1 MRTIDPHQ
9 HRPAPGHWPGH
20 PLLALTPPARLAAFT
35 LVEAMVAAAVA
46 ALLVS
51 TAMPGFRA
59 MLERHA
65 VRAASADL
73 LAALHLA
80 RSQAIGRGETVVV
93 APLDPAGV
101 AWREGWTVFAD
112 TDGNARPGPGETVL
126 FRHGPAP
133 DGLRIWSRL
142 THAASPL
149 YVAYN
154 SAGRTCRA
162 GNSLAANWGTLSLQL
177 GRTQR
182 NIKINMLG
190 RARLCDPQVET
201 GCTMASESAGAVPG
215 E

>member
-1 MRTIDPHQ
+1 MMV
-9 HRPAPGHWPGH
+9 
-20 PLLALTPPARLAAFT
+20 T
-35 LVEAMVAAAVA
+35 LAVA
-46 ALLVS
+46 AVVLGAAVPDL
-51 TAMPGFRA
+51 RA

-80 RSQAIGRGETVVV
+80 RSQAIGRGETIVV
-93 APLDPAGV
+93 APVDGAGT
-101 AWREGWTVFAD
+101 AWRDGWAVFAD
-112 TDGNARPGPGETVL
+112 TDGDARPDAGETVL

-142 THAASPL
+142 TDTTPPL

-177 GRTQR
+177 GSTRR
-182 NIKINMLG
+182 NIKVNMLG
-190 RARLCDPQVET
+190 RARLCDPQAES
-201 GCTMASESAGAVPG
+201 GCDMAGG
-215 E
+215 

>member
-1 MRTIDPHQ
+1 MRTADPHQ
-9 HRPAPGHWPGH
+9 HRPAPGHRPGH
-20 PLLALTPPARLAAFT
+20 ALLALTPPARRPSRPAAFT
-35 LVEAMVAAAVA
+35 LVEMLAAAAVA
-46 ALLVS
+46 AILLGAAV
-51 TAMPGFRA
+51 PGFRA

-65 VRAASADL
+65 VRAAAADL

-80 RSQAIGRGETVVV
+80 RSLAIGRGENVVV
-93 APLDPAGV
+93 APADPAGM
-101 AWREGWTVFAD
+101 AWRDGWTVFAD
-112 TDGNARPGPGETVL
+112 TDGDARPGPGETVL
-126 FRHGPAP
+126 FQHGPAP

-142 THAASPL
+142 THAAPPW

-154 SAGRTCRA
+154 SAGRSCRA

-190 RARLCDPQVET
+190 RARLCDPGAET
-201 GCTMASESAGAVPG
+201 GCGMAG

>member
-1 MRTIDPHQ
+1 M
-9 HRPAPGHWPGH
+9 
-20 PLLALTPPARLAAFT
+20 
-35 LVEAMVAAAVA
+35 AAVA
-46 ALLVS
+46 VAAILMSAAV
-51 TAMPGFRA
+51 PGFQA

-65 VRAASADL
+65 VRAAAADL

-93 APLDPAGV
+93 APVDPAGT
-101 AWREGWTVFAD
+101 AWRDGWAVFAD
-112 TDGNARPGPGETVL
+112 TDGDARPGPGETVL
-126 FRHGPAP
+126 FRHGPAA
-133 DGLRIWSRL
+133 DRLRIWSRL
-142 THAASPL
+142 THTAPPF

-190 RARLCDPQVET
+190 RARLCDPRLET
-201 GCTMASESAGAVPG
+201 GCSMANEPANISANISASESANVSASESATAAAG

>member
-1 MRTIDPHQ
+1 
-9 HRPAPGHWPGH
+9 
-20 PLLALTPPARLAAFT
+20 
-35 LVEAMVAAAVA
+35 MVALAVA
-46 ALLVS
+46 AVLLGAAVP
-51 TAMPGFRA
+51 AFHA

-65 VRAASADL
+65 VRAAAADL

-80 RSQAIGRGETVVV
+80 RSQAIGRGENVVV
-93 APLDPAGV
+93 APADPAGV
-101 AWREGWTVFAD
+101 AWRDGWAVFAD
-112 TDGNARPGPGETVL
+112 ADGDARPGPGDTVL

-142 THAASPL
+142 THAAPPS

-154 SAGRTCRA
+154 GTGRSCRA

-177 GRTQR
+177 GGVQR

-190 RARLCDPQVET
+190 RARLCDPQVEA
-201 GCTMASESAGAVPG
+201 GCDPAV